1 MAKTDS
7 KRTASGTTI
16 ASAIT
21 LLSASLGMSAEAA
34 PPTPGPTIH
43 GTDTAASHQH
53 KLDSAQHKKVK
64 LETADGDVESV
75 QHKHDSLQHKTES
88 KQIKLDSRQ
97 GKFKSDQHKLD
108 SVQGKFKSDQHKLD
122 SQQLKLKT
130 VQPGQ

>member
-7 KRTASGTTI
+7 KRSASGATI

-34 PPTPGPTIH
+34 PPTPGPTIQAK
-43 GTDTAASHQH
+43 DPAASHQH
-53 KLDSAQHKKVK
+53 KL
-64 LETADGDVESV
+64 ETAQGNVESM

-88 KQIKLDSRQ
+88 MQHKHDSLQHKVESR
-97 GKFKSDQHKLD
+97 QHKLD

-122 SQQLKLKT
+122 SQQIKLKT

>member
-7 KRTASGTTI
+7 TRGAPAPGTTI

-34 PPTPGPTIH
+34 PPTDGPTIH
-43 GTDTAASHQH
+43 ATDSAQHKRQTLETAEGDVDSVQHKHDSLQH
-53 KLDSAQHKKVK
+53 KLDSVQHKFKS
-64 LETADGDVESV
+64 D

-88 KQIKLDSRQ
+88 R
-97 GKFKSDQHKLD
+97 QHKLD
-108 SVQGKFKSDQHKLD
+108 SVQHKFKSDQHKLD
-122 SQQLKLKT
+122 SQQIKLKT

>member
-1 MAKTDS
+1 MS

-53 KLDSAQHKKVK
+53 KLDSAQHK
-64 LETADGDVESV
+64 
-75 QHKHDSLQHKTES
+75 TES

>member
-7 KRTASGTTI
+7 TRGASGTGTTI

-43 GTDTAASHQH
+43 GNDTAASHQQ
-53 KLDSAQHKKVK
+53 KMSSAQHKKVK
-64 LETADGDVESV
+64 LETAEGDVDSV

-88 KQIKLDSRQ
+88 R
-97 GKFKSDQHKLD
+97 QHKLD

-122 SQQLKLKT
+122 SQQIKLKT

>member
-1 MAKTDS
+1 MGKTDS
-7 KRTASGTTI
+7 KRTATGATI

-34 PPTPGPTIH
+34 PPSDGPTIH
-43 GTDTAASHQH
+43 ATDTAASHQQ
-53 KLDSAQHKKVK
+53 KLSSAQHKKVK
-64 LETADGDVESV
+64 METADGDIPSV
-75 QHKHDSLQHKTES
+75 QHKHDSLQHKTDS

-97 GKFKSDQHKLD
+97 GKFKSEQQKLD
-108 SVQGKFKSDQHKLD
+108 SVQGKFKSDQQKLD

>member
-7 KRTASGTTI
+7 KRSASGATI

-43 GTDTAASHQH
+43 AKDPAASHQH
-53 KLDSAQHKKVK
+53 KL
-64 LETADGDVESV
+64 ETAQGNVESM
-75 QHKHDSLQHKTES
+75 QHKHDSLQHKVES
-88 KQIKLDSRQ
+88 R
-97 GKFKSDQHKLD
+97 QHKLD

-122 SQQLKLKT
+122 SQQIKLKT

>member
-7 KRTASGTTI
+7 TRGAPAAGTTI

-34 PPTPGPTIH
+34 PPTDGPTIH
-43 GTDTAASHQH
+43 AT
-53 KLDSAQHKKVK
+53 DSAQHKRQT
-64 LETADGDVESV
+64 LETAEGDVDSV

-88 KQIKLDSRQ
+88 MQHKHDSLQHKTESR
-97 GKFKSDQHKLD
+97 QHKLD

-122 SQQLKLKT
+122 SQQIKLKT

>member
-7 KRTASGTTI
+7 KRIASGPTI

-34 PPTPGPTIH
+34 PPAPGPTIQAR
-43 GTDTAASHQH
+43 DPAASHQH
-53 KLDSAQHKKVK
+53 KLERAEGSVDSI
-64 LETADGDVESV
+64 

-88 KQIKLDSRQ
+88 RQ
-97 GKFKSDQHKLD
+97 QKLD

-122 SQQLKLKT
+122 SQQIKLKT
-130 VQPGQ
+130 VTPGQ

>member
-7 KRTASGTTI
+7 TRGAPAPGTTI

-34 PPTPGPTIH
+34 PPTDGPTIH
-43 GTDTAASHQH
+43 AT
-53 KLDSAQHKKVK
+53 DSAQHKRQT
-64 LETADGDVESV
+64 LETAEGDVDSV

-88 KQIKLDSRQ
+88 MQHKHDSLQHKTESR
-97 GKFKSDQHKLD
+97 QHKLD
-108 SVQGKFKSDQHKLD
+108 SVQHKFKSDQHKLD
-122 SQQLKLKT
+122 SQQIKLKT

>member
-7 KRTASGTTI
+7 KRSASGATI

-43 GTDTAASHQH
+43 AKDPAASHQH
-53 KLDSAQHKKVK
+53 KLETAQGNVESMQHK
-64 LETADGDVESV
+64 TESM
-75 QHKHDSLQHKTES
+75 QHKHDSLQHKVES
-88 KQIKLDSRQ
+88 R
-97 GKFKSDQHKLD
+97 QHKLD

-122 SQQLKLKT
+122 SQQIKLKT

>member
-7 KRTASGTTI
+7 TRGAPAPGTTI

-34 PPTPGPTIH
+34 PPTDGPTIH
-43 GTDTAASHQH
+43 AT
-53 KLDSAQHKKVK
+53 DSAQHKRQT
-64 LETADGDVESV
+64 LETAEGDVDSV

-88 KQIKLDSRQ
+88 MQHKHDSLQHKTESR
-97 GKFKSDQHKLD
+97 QHKLD

-122 SQQLKLKT
+122 SQQIKLKT

>member
-1 MAKTDS
+1 MGKTDRKS
-7 KRTASGTTI
+7 TATGATI

-43 GTDTAASHQH
+43 AKDPAASHQH
-53 KLDSAQHKKVK
+53 KL
-64 LETADGDVESV
+64 ETAQGNVESM
-75 QHKHDSLQHKTES
+75 QHKHDSLQHKVES
-88 KQIKLDSRQ
+88 R
-97 GKFKSDQHKLD
+97 QHKLD

-122 SQQLKLKT
+122 SQQIKLKT